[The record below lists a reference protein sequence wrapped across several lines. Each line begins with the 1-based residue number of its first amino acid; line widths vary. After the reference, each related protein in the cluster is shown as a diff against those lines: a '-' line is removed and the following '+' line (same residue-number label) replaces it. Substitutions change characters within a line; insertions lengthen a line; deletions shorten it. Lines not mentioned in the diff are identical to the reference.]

1 MGYEEERES
10 IVLPGELEGFCSKV
24 LGGIRIRCYSFFF
37 FFFFPFFS
45 LLFLGLRRGLGAIVV
60 AMELHLTITAW
71 V

>member
-1 MGYEEERES
+1 MRKKEKASCFRGSWKVFVARSWAGSES
-10 IVLPGELEGFCSKV
+10 DAIP
-24 LGGIRIRCYSFFF
+24 SFSLF